1 MIWKIL
7 KKIKICPKIKI
18 ISFEIGKIMAVFNV
32 CETVGKN
39 ELWRN
44 WNIENMV
51 PKPKEVDGMNRK
63 AKYVS
68 GKSDECLTFI

>member
-1 MIWKIL
+1 MYVKQL
-7 KKIKICPKIKI
+7 
-18 ISFEIGKIMAVFNV
+18 E
-32 CETVGKN
+32 KN

-51 PKPKEVDGMNRK
+51 PKTIEVDSMNRK

-68 GKSDECLTFI
+68 GKSDECLTFV